1 MIPHNNHKVFTV
13 GTLTRQIKN
22 LLEEQYPFLWITGE
36 VSNFSTPASGHS
48 YFSLKDE
55 AAVISCV
62 IFKGQKRHLKFTP
75 ENGMKIKGM
84 ARLSLYEPRGSYQLI
99 FEHME
104 PEGTGALQRDFEQLK
119 TKLAAMGWFDTAN
132 KKEIPFLPSGIHV
145 ITSGTGAAVHDI
157 IQVAKQRCPSV
168 PLEIIPVKVQ
178 GDAAEFE
185 IAHAIELA
193 NTVKTCDLIIIA
205 RGGGSLEDLW
215 AFNTQTVAKA
225 VYESEI
231 PVISG
236 VGHEIDFTIADF
248 VVDLRAPTPSA
259 AVQMAL
265 PDQTAIVHKIVGLQN
280 ELNNKIDRCT
290 SQLRERIKDLH
301 TRLKSP
307 ARVVDDFR
315 FRIEDLQ
322 SRILSLVK
330 NRINYQRERTQ
341 WLERTLSGTLPL
353 PRIQAF
359 KKDVKDLQASLD
371 YLFYTYLKQYK
382 AQVNKQKAQLETLNP
397 SAVLNRGYS
406 ITRSLSSSRVGG
418 HVVMDADTL
427 NVDDGIEIILSK
439 GRLDARVEKI
449 YGKENL

>member
-1 MIPHNNHKVFTV
+1 MAPQANSKVYTV
-13 GTLTRQIKN
+13 GMLTRQIKN

-36 VSNFSTPASGHS
+36 ISNFSTPDSGHA

-75 ENGMKIKGM
+75 ENGMKVKGM

-99 FEHME
+99 FEHLE

-119 TKLAAMGWFDTAN
+119 AKLAAMGWFDTAH

-145 ITSGTGAAVHDI
+145 ITSGTGAAVRDI

-178 GDAAEFE
+178 GDTAEFE

-205 RGGGSLEDLW
+205 RGGGSLENLW
-215 AFNTQTVAKA
+215 AFNSQTVAKA

-248 VVDLRAPTPSA
+248 VADFRAPTPSA
-259 AVQMAL
+259 AAQMAL
-265 PDQTAIVHKIVGLQN
+265 PDQAALVHRIFGLQN
-280 ELNNKIDRCT
+280 ELNNKIE
-290 SQLRERIKDLH
+290 QRITRLLEYINDLNR
-301 TRLKSP
+301 RLKSP

-322 SRILSLVK
+322 SRVFSLVK
-330 NRINYQRERTQ
+330 NHINYQRQRTQ
-341 WLERTLSGTLPL
+341 WLERALSATLPL
-353 PRIQAF
+353 SRIQAF
-359 KKDVKDLQASLD
+359 KKTVKDFQASLD
-371 YLFYTYLKQYK
+371 YLFYAYLKQCK
-382 AQVNKQKAQLETLNP
+382 DQVNKQSVQLEALNP

-406 ITRSLSSSRVGG
+406 ITRSLSNGHVGG

-427 NVDDGIEIILSK
+427 SADDRIEIILSK
-439 GRLDARVEKI
+439 GRLDARVEKT

>member
-1 MIPHNNHKVFTV
+1 MAPQENHKVFTV

-36 VSNFSTPASGHS
+36 ISNFSTPASGHS

-55 AAVISCV
+55 TALISCV
-62 IFKGQKRHLKFTP
+62 VFKGQKRHLKFTP

-104 PEGTGALQRDFEQLK
+104 SEGTGALQRDFEQLK
-119 TKLAAMGWFDTAN
+119 AKLAAMGWFDTAH
-132 KKEIPFLPSGIHV
+132 KKELPFLPSGIHV
-145 ITSGTGAAVHDI
+145 ITSGTGAAVRDI
-157 IQVAKQRCPSV
+157 IQVAGQRCPSV
-168 PLEIIPVKVQ
+168 PVQIIPVKVQ
-178 GDAAEFE
+178 GDTAEFE

-193 NTVKTCDLIIIA
+193 NRIKTCDLIILA

-225 VYESEI
+225 VYESEL

-248 VVDLRAPTPSA
+248 AADLRAPTPSA
-259 AVQMAL
+259 AAQMAL
-265 PDQTAIVHKIVGLQN
+265 PDQAAIVHQIHGLQD
-280 ELNNKIDRCT
+280 ELKNKMNRLILQR
-290 SQLRERIKDLH
+290 LEHIKNLT

-307 ARVVDDFR
+307 ARIVDDFR

-322 SRILSLVK
+322 SRMLSLVK
-330 NRINYQRERTQ
+330 HRIHYQRERVH
-341 WLERTLSGTLPL
+341 WLKRALSSTLPL
-353 PRIQAF
+353 SRIQAF
-359 KKDVKDLQASLD
+359 KKEVKDLQATFD
-371 YLFYTYLKQYK
+371 YLFYAYLTHCKD
-382 AQVNKQKAQLETLNP
+382 QVNKQNAQLETLNP

-406 ITRSLSSSRVGG
+406 ITRTLSNDTVGG
-418 HVVMDADTL
+418 HVVLDADTL
-427 NVDDGIEIILSK
+427 NTDDGIEIILSK

>member
-1 MIPHNNHKVFTV
+1 MIPQKNKVYTV

-36 VSNFSTPASGHS
+36 ISNFSTPASGHS
-48 YFSLKDE
+48 YFSLKDD

-84 ARLSLYEPRGSYQLI
+84 ARLSLYEPRGTYQLI

-104 PEGTGALQRDFEQLK
+104 PEGTGALQQAFEQLK
-119 TKLAAMGWFDTAN
+119 AELAAMGWFDGAL
-132 KKEIPFLPSGIHV
+132 KKKLPFLPSGIHV
-145 ITSGTGAAVHDI
+145 ITSGTGAAVRDI

-178 GDAAEFE
+178 GDTAEFE
-185 IAHAIELA
+185 IARAIELA

-215 AFNTQTVAKA
+215 AFNTRTVAKA
-225 VYESEI
+225 VFESEI

-248 VVDLRAPTPSA
+248 VADLRAPTPSA
-259 AVQMAL
+259 AAQMAL
-265 PDQTAIVHKIVGLQN
+265 PDQTAIVDQILGLYQ
-280 ELNNKIDRCT
+280 ELNIKIKRRLL
-290 SQLRERIKDLH
+290 QQKEHVNDLH
-301 TRLKSP
+301 SRLKSP

-322 SRILSLVK
+322 SRAFSLLA
-330 NRINYQRERTQ
+330 NRINHQREKIL
-341 WLERTLSGTLPL
+341 WLNKALSGTLPST
-353 PRIQAF
+353 QTYT
-359 KKDVKDLQASLD
+359 KDVEDLQANLD
-371 YLFYTYLKQYK
+371 YFFRAFLKQCK
-382 AQVNKQKAQLETLNP
+382 DRVNKQQIQLETLNP
-397 SAVLNRGYS
+397 SAVLKRGYS
-406 ITRSLSSSRVGG
+406 ITRSKSGMGIGS

-427 NVDDGIEIILSK
+427 RADDDIEIILSK
-439 GRLDARVEKI
+439 GRLDARVVKT

>member
-1 MIPHNNHKVFTV
+1 MIPQKNNKVYTV
-13 GTLTRQIKN
+13 GSLTRQIKK
-22 LLEEQYPFLWITGE
+22 LLEDQYPFLWITGE
-36 VSNFSTPASGHS
+36 ISNFSTPASGHS

-75 ENGMKIKGM
+75 ENGMKVKGM
-84 ARLSLYEPRGSYQLI
+84 ARLSLYEPRGAYQLI

-104 PEGTGALQRDFEQLK
+104 PEGTGALQQAFEQLK
-119 TKLAAMGWFDTAN
+119 AKLAAMGWFDTAH

-145 ITSGTGAAVHDI
+145 ITSGTGAAVRDI
-157 IQVAKQRCPSV
+157 IQVAKQRCSSV

-178 GDAAEFE
+178 GDTAEFE
-185 IAHAIELA
+185 IARAIELA
-193 NTVKTCDLIIIA
+193 NSVKTCDLIIIA

-225 VYESEI
+225 VFESEI

-259 AVQMAL
+259 AAQMAL
-265 PDQTAIVHKIVGLQN
+265 PDQTAIVHQILGLQN
-280 ELNNKIDRCT
+280 ELNNKIERRIL
-290 SQLRERIKDLH
+290 QLRERINDLYS
-301 TRLKSP
+301 RLKSP

-315 FRIEDLQ
+315 FRLEDLQ
-322 SRILSLVK
+322 SRLFSLVK
-330 NRINYQRERTQ
+330 NRITYQRERTQ
-341 WLERTLSGTLPL
+341 WLNRALAGTLPCI
-353 PRIQAF
+353 PTYI
-359 KKDVKDLQASLD
+359 KDVKDLQANLD
-371 YLFYTYLKQYK
+371 FFFHAYLKQCK
-382 AQVNKQKAQLETLNP
+382 DRVNKQHVQLEALNP
-397 SAVLNRGYS
+397 SAVLKRGYS
-406 ITRSLSSSRVGG
+406 ITRSHAGG

-427 NVDDGIEIILSK
+427 NSDDDIEIILSK
-439 GRLDARVEKI
+439 GRLDARVVKT

>member
-1 MIPHNNHKVFTV
+1 MIPQKNNKVYTV

-22 LLEEQYPFLWITGE
+22 LLEDQYPFLWITGE
-36 VSNFSTPASGHS
+36 ISNFSTPTSGHS

-75 ENGMKIKGM
+75 ENGMKVKGM
-84 ARLSLYEPRGSYQLI
+84 ARLSLYEPRGAYQLI

-104 PEGTGALQRDFEQLK
+104 PEGTGALQQAFEQLK
-119 TKLAAMGWFDTAN
+119 AKLAAMGWFDTAH

-145 ITSGTGAAVHDI
+145 ITSGTGAAVRDI

-178 GDAAEFE
+178 GDTAKFE
-185 IAHAIELA
+185 IAQAIELA
-193 NTVKTCDLIIIA
+193 NTVQTSDLIIIA

-225 VYESEI
+225 VFESEI

-248 VVDLRAPTPSA
+248 VADLRSPTPSA
-259 AVQMAL
+259 AAQMAL
-265 PDQTAIVHKIVGLQN
+265 PDQAAIVHQILGLQN
-280 ELNNKIDRCT
+280 ELNNKIERRIL
-290 SQLRERIKDLH
+290 QLRERINDLRS
-301 TRLKSP
+301 RLKSP

-322 SRILSLVK
+322 SRAFSLVR
-330 NRINYQRERTQ
+330 NRIAHQHERTQ
-341 WLERTLSGTLPL
+341 WLNRALAGTLPCI
-353 PRIQAF
+353 PTYR
-359 KKDVKDLQASLD
+359 KDVEDLQANLD
-371 YLFYTYLKQYK
+371 YLFHAYLKQCK
-382 AQVNKQKAQLETLNP
+382 DRVNKQHVQLETLNP

-406 ITRSLSSSRVGG
+406 ITRTRVGG

-427 NVDDGIEIILSK
+427 NTDDDIEIILSK
-439 GRLDARVEKI
+439 GRLDARVVKI

>member
-1 MIPHNNHKVFTV
+1 MAPQDNHKVYTV
-13 GTLTRQIKN
+13 GSLTRQIKN

-36 VSNFSTPASGHS
+36 ISNFSTPASGHS

-75 ENGMKIKGM
+75 EDGMKVKGM

-104 PEGTGALQRDFEQLK
+104 AEGTGALQRDFEQLK
-119 TKLAAMGWFDTAN
+119 AKLAAMGWFDTAH

-145 ITSGTGAAVHDI
+145 ITSGTGAAVRDI

-178 GDAAEFE
+178 GDSAEFE

-193 NTVKTCDLIIIA
+193 NNVKTCDLIIIA

-248 VVDLRAPTPSA
+248 VADLRAPTPSA
-259 AVQMAL
+259 AAQMAL
-265 PDQTAIVHKIVGLQN
+265 PDQAALIHQIRGLQN
-280 ELNNKIDRCT
+280 DLDNKINRRLL
-290 SQLRERIKDLH
+290 QLSEYINDLH

-322 SRILSLVK
+322 SRALSLIK
-330 NRINYQRERTQ
+330 NYINYQRERTQ
-341 WLERTLSGTLPL
+341 WLKKTLSGTLPL

-359 KKDVKDLQASLD
+359 EKDVKDLQANLN
-371 YLFYTYLKQYK
+371 YFFYAYLKQCK
-382 AQVNKQKAQLETLNP
+382 DQVNQQSIQLETLNP

-406 ITRSLSSSRVGG
+406 ITRSMSNG

-427 NVDDGIEIILSK
+427 NTDDGIEIILSK

>member
-1 MIPHNNHKVFTV
+1 MTPQDNHKVYTV

-22 LLEEQYPFLWITGE
+22 LLEDQYPFLWIIGE
-36 VSNFSTPASGHS
+36 ISNFSTPASGHS

-75 ENGMKIKGM
+75 ENGLKVKGM

-104 PEGTGALQRDFEQLK
+104 PEGTGALQQAFEQLK
-119 TKLAAMGWFDTAN
+119 AKLAGMGWFDTAH

-145 ITSGTGAAVHDI
+145 ITSGTGAAVRDI

-178 GDAAEFE
+178 GDTAEFE
-185 IAHAIELA
+185 IAQAIELA

-205 RGGGSLEDLW
+205 RGGGALEDLW
-215 AFNTQTVAKA
+215 AFNTQTVATA
-225 VYESEI
+225 VFESEI

-248 VVDLRAPTPSA
+248 VADLRAPTPSA
-259 AVQMAL
+259 AAQMAL
-265 PDQTAIVHKIVGLQN
+265 PDQAAIVHQILGLQN
-280 ELNNKIDRCT
+280 ELNNKIKRRIL
-290 SQLRERIKDLH
+290 QLREYTSNLRS
-301 TRLKSP
+301 RLKSP

-322 SRILSLVK
+322 SRIFSLVA
-330 NRINYQRERTQ
+330 NRINYQRERIQ
-341 WLERTLSGTLPL
+341 WLNRTLSGTLPC
-353 PRIQAF
+353 IQTF
-359 KKDVKDLQASLD
+359 SKEVMDLQANLD
-371 YLFYTYLKQYK
+371 YLFYAYLKQCK
-382 AQVNKQKAQLETLNP
+382 DQVNKQHGQLETLNP
-397 SAVLNRGYS
+397 SGVLRRGYS
-406 ITRSLSSSRVGG
+406 ITRSRVSG

-427 NVDDGIEIILSK
+427 NTNDDIEIILSK
-439 GRLDARVEKI
+439 GRLDARVVKT
-449 YGKENL
+449 YGKENI